1 MANQNTVDLGIGEF
15 TSPATLKAAFTEFL
29 ATTLF
34 IFIGVGSVAAFVAA
48 SSQDSA
54 LVDGLPLIALGFG
67 LAIAVLVAG
76 VGPISGGHINPAVTF
91 AMTITGQVTPIRGA
105 MYVVAQL
112 AGACLGAA
120 LLRGLLADELILAIP
135 GAGGNSINTDVVT
148 DDLHAV
154 GLEIIGTFILVWTVF
169 AVAVTPRGNSGTLAP
184 LFIGLAV
191 LLAHII
197 LVPLT
202 GCGINPART
211 FGPALVNGRWDDFWV
226 YVVGPLIGAALASL
240 SYTYLY
246 LMDDETPA

>member
-1 MANQNTVDLGIGEF
+1 MANQNTLDLGISEF
-15 TSPATLKAAFTEFL
+15 TSPATLKAALTEFL

-48 SSQDSA
+48 SSRDSA
-54 LVDGLPLIALGFG
+54 LVDGLPVIALGFG
-67 LAIAVLVAG
+67 LAIAVLAAG

-91 AMTITGQVTPIRGA
+91 AMTITGQVTPVRGV

-120 LLRGLLADELILAIP
+120 LLRGLLADELILAMP
-135 GAGGNSINTDVVT
+135 GAGGNSINTEVVT
-148 DDLHAV
+148 ENLHAV

-169 AVAVTPRGNSGTLAP
+169 AVAVTRRGNSGTLAP